1 MKRRLREQFIMLYER
16 GFHTFYIT
24 GMLGVGIWS
33 GEILASLKK
42 EPSYQEL
49 KIVVMIPFVGHDKG
63 WDERSKKRLAF
74 IRSFAESI
82 VIGDTLEGANFR
94 AQNQYLISHA
104 DCLLAVYDNVPD
116 MRSRMARM
124 VEDAYQKGIP
134 VICIHP
140 DTSDVS
146 GNFT

>member
-1 MKRRLREQFIMLYER
+1 
-16 GFHTFYIT
+16 
-24 GMLGVGIWS
+24 
-33 GEILASLKK
+33 
-42 EPSYQEL
+42 
-49 KIVVMIPFVGHDKG
+49 MIPFVGHDKG